1 MGYYIQQRETQMRIK
16 AENFSKVV
24 EAINNYSLPDSII
37 YWNVASIY
45 PFVDIAEAMNYIGFA
60 IDIDDQTGDIIDMKY
75 INDKLGDLDD
85 ALKYIAPFVEDGCYI
100 EFSGEEGDLWRYV
113 FSNGACEEI
122 APEIIWSNETHQPD
136 ECFNQFFETAV
147 FVKYN
152 DLIEPDDN
160 GHPHYGVVMPDGT
173 LMCMCC
179 GGTFEK
185 DEYQVV
191 EQIAW
196 DSVQEALEKHL

>member
-1 MGYYIQQRETQMRIK
+1 MGYYIQQRATQMRIK
-16 AENFSKVV
+16 AENFSNVV
-24 EAINNYSLPDSII
+24 EAINNYSTTG
-37 YWNVASIY
+37 NVLYHFTGIE
-45 PFVDIAEAMNYIGFA
+45 EAMDYIGFA
-60 IDIDDQTGDIIDMKY
+60 IDIDDKTGDIINIEY
-75 INDKLGDLDD
+75 INEKIGNLAE
-85 ALKYIAPFVEDGCYI
+85 ALKYIAPFVEGGCYI
-100 EFSGEEGDLWRYV
+100 EFGGEDGDLWRYV

-122 APEIIWSNETHQPD
+122 APEIIWSNGVHQPD

-152 DLIEPDDN
+152 DLFEPDNND
-160 GHPHYGVVMPDGT
+160 HPHYGVVMPDGT

-196 DSVQEALEKHL
+196 DSVQKALEKHL

>member
-1 MGYYIQQRETQMRIK
+1 MGYYIQQRATQMRIK
-16 AENFSKVV
+16 AENFSNVV
-24 EAINNYSLPDSII
+24 EAINNYSTTGSVLYHFTGIE
-37 YWNVASIY
+37 
-45 PFVDIAEAMNYIGFA
+45 EAMDYIGFA
-60 IDIDDQTGDIIDMKY
+60 IDIDDKTGDIINIEY
-75 INDKLGDLDD
+75 INEKIGNLAE

-100 EFSGEEGDLWRYV
+100 EFGGEDGALWRYM
-113 FSNGACEEI
+113 FSNGACKEI
-122 APEIIWSNETHQPD
+122 APEIKWSNEAHQPD
-136 ECFNQFFETAV
+136 ECFNLFFETAV

-152 DLIEPDDN
+152 DLIEPDNND
-160 GHPHYGVVMPDGT
+160 HHHYGVVMPDGT

-196 DSVQEALEKHL
+196 DSVQEVLEKHL

>member
-1 MGYYIQQRETQMRIK
+1 MGYYIQQRATQMRIK
-16 AENFSKVV
+16 AENFSNVV
-24 EAINNYSLPDSII
+24 EAINNYSTTGSVLYHFTGIE
-37 YWNVASIY
+37 
-45 PFVDIAEAMNYIGFA
+45 EAMDYIGFA
-60 IDIDDQTGDIIDMKY
+60 IDIDDKTGDIINIEY
-75 INDKLGDLDD
+75 INEKIGNLAE

-100 EFSGEEGDLWRYV
+100 EFGGEDGALWRYM

-122 APEIIWSNETHQPD
+122 APKIIWSNEAHQTD

-152 DLIEPDDN
+152 DLIEPDNND
-160 GHPHYGVVMPDGT
+160 HPHYGVVMPDGT

-196 DSVQEALEKHL
+196 DSVQKALEKHL

>member
-1 MGYYIQQRETQMRIK
+1 MGYYIQQRATQMRIK
-16 AENFSKVV
+16 AENFSNVV
-24 EAINNYSLPDSII
+24 EAINNYSTTGSVLYHFTGIE
-37 YWNVASIY
+37 
-45 PFVDIAEAMNYIGFA
+45 EAMDYIGFA
-60 IDIDDQTGDIIDMKY
+60 IDIDDKTGDIINIEY
-75 INDKLGDLDD
+75 INEKIGNLAE

-100 EFSGEEGDLWRYV
+100 EFAGQDGDLWRYV

-122 APEIIWSNETHQPD
+122 APEIIWSNEAHQTD

-152 DLIEPDDN
+152 DLIEPDNND
-160 GHPHYGVVMPDGT
+160 HPHYGVVMPDGT

>member
-1 MGYYIQQRETQMRIK
+1 MGYYVQQRATQMRIK
-16 AENFSKVV
+16 AENFSNVV
-24 EAINNYSLPDSII
+24 EAINNYSTTGSVLSHFTGIE
-37 YWNVASIY
+37 
-45 PFVDIAEAMNYIGFA
+45 EAMDYIGFA
-60 IDIDDQTGDIIDMKY
+60 IDIDDKTGDIINIEY
-75 INDKLGDLDD
+75 INEKIGNLAE
-85 ALKYIAPFVEDGCYI
+85 ALKYIAPFVEGGCYI
-100 EFSGEEGDLWRYV
+100 EFAGQDGDLWRYV

-122 APEIIWSNETHQPD
+122 APEIIWSNGVHQPD

-152 DLIEPDDN
+152 DLFEPDNND
-160 GHPHYGVVMPDGT
+160 HPHYGVVMPDGT

-196 DSVQEALEKHL
+196 DSVQEALEKYL